1 MTKNLEILLVE
12 DSVSDAFLTQQALK
26 DVPDVGRLSTVA
38 DGIEALDYLRGLD
51 RFAGR
56 PRPDLVLLDL
66 NMPRKDGREL
76 LAEVKNDP
84 ELRRIPIV
92 VLTSSSSERDVLA
105 AYDLHANCYVVKSMD
120 FPTFSRTIRAVAAY
134 WLNVAAL
141 PPR

>member
-26 DVPDVGRLSTVA
+26 NVPDVGSLSTVA
-38 DGIEALDYLRGLD
+38 DGIEALEYLRGLD